1 VDLYEILLKSHI
13 DLRRLGEYDTLD
25 CQHLPDGT
33 TRLTGC
39 LRDQAELFS
48 LLSRIRDLNL
58 TLLTVNKQ

>member
-1 VDLYEILLKSHI
+1 VDHYDIILKSHV
-13 DLRRLGEYDTLD
+13 DLRRLGEYDSLD

-33 TRLTGC
+33 TRLTGY